1 MFLKYIIISFPATER
16 MLEMEKET
24 SGMNRQVEQLK
35 QEKSRLIKKIG
46 ELSTNIISKTDEI
59 EEKNNEKAFLCDEL
73 VRYRQEIQN
82 LEMEIEDLREKLDQ
96 R

>member
-1 MFLKYIIISFPATER
+1 

-24 SGMNRQVEQLK
+24 NGMSRQLEQLK

-46 ELSTNIISKTDEI
+46 ELSTNVVSKTDEI
-59 EEKNNEKAFLCDEL
+59 EEKNKEKALLGDEL

-82 LEMEIEDLREKLDQ
+82 LEVEIDNLRKKLDQ

>member
-1 MFLKYIIISFPATER
+1 

-24 SGMNRQVEQLK
+24 NGMSRQLEQLK

-46 ELSTNIISKTDEI
+46 ELSTNVVSKTDEI
-59 EEKNNEKAFLCDEL
+59 EEKNKEKALLGDEL

-82 LEMEIEDLREKLDQ
+82 LEVEIDDLRKKLDQ

>member
-1 MFLKYIIISFPATER
+1 

-24 SGMNRQVEQLK
+24 RGMNRQVEQLK
-35 QEKSRLIKKIG
+35 QENSKLIKKIG

-59 EEKNNEKAFLCDEL
+59 EEKNAEKALLGDEL

-82 LEMEIEDLREKLDQ
+82 LEVEIENLRKKLDQ